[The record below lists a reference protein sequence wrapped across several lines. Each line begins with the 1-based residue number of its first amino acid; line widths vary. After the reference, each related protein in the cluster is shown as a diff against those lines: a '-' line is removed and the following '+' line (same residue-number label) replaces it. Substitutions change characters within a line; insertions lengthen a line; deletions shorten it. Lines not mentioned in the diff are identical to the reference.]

1 MGNSRFQYLI
11 SRNDRN
17 EFDHLYHLYYE
28 QVFRFAFYFVKDK
41 DACREVVTNVFL
53 ALWKS
58 RGNLVDVVNIETY
71 LYVMTKNEATRFLK
85 NNRDHKYVPLDEI
98 PVQFESSGVHSPDN
112 ELLTG
117 EIETL
122 LGKVI
127 AELPERCRVVFLM
140 IRQEGLNVKDVAK
153 ILSINESTVRVQLK
167 IAVDKIIEKLKP
179 YFRNLLIFLLLLS
192 Q

>member
-58 RGNLVDVVNIETY
+58 RGNLADVVNIETY

-140 IRQEGLNVKDVAK
+140 IRQEGLSVIDVAK